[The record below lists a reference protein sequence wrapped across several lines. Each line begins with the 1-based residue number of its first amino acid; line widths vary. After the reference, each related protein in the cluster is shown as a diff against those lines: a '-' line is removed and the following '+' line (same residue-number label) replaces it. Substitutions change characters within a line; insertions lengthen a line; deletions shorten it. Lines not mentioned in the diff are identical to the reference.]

1 MILPK
6 SILLPE
12 VQGGVVKVSGYR
24 GTGKTSFLI
33 RSENPALIAFLDFES
48 KGKAFDNQLHFG
60 LYTDLMEGTSG
71 PLEVYSKTMKTIDNL
86 EEDRY
91 TVVILDDC
99 SQLEL
104 ALKAEAH
111 RDIIRYCQE
120 YGLNIKNARS
130 GSFGG
135 VNAVI
140 NFMIQSQICSALRGK
155 GVQMIGITHHIGSKW
170 GAGGPIPNK
179 KRIKGSDRWMNL
191 AVLSLIIVEHG
202 DFPPVPSAMVEKEQ
216 LCSIEFNEE
225 TGEFDQ
231 RRRLPFRLPRCTW
244 QSIKYYLDNPADLD
258 SPGPGEALK
267 KDEFDVFSERLNK
280 EQIAVMKL
288 ALQKKLKEENSDMD
302 LSDLLGVK
310 PKKPD
315 PILALAEAGKTAE
328 EIAAELGMPL
338 PVVRRVM
345 EG

>member
-24 GTGKTSFLI
+24 GKGKTSFLV

-48 KGKAFDNQLHFG
+48 KGRGFHNQLHFG

-71 PLEVYSKTMKTIDNL
+71 PLEVYSKTMETIDGL
-86 EEDRY
+86 EEGRY
-91 TVVILDDC
+91 TVAILDDC

-155 GVQMIGITHHIGSKW
+155 GVQMIGITHHIGAKW
-170 GAGGPIPNK
+170 GHGGPIPNK

-191 AVLSLIIVEHG
+191 AVLSLVIVEHG

-225 TGEFDQ
+225 TGEFEQ
-231 RRRLPFRLPRCTW
+231 KRRLPFRLPRCTW
-244 QSIKYYLDNPADLD
+244 RAIRNYLDNPVDLD
-258 SPGPGEALK
+258 NPGPGETLK
-267 KDEFDVFSERLNK
+267 KDEFDVFSERLDG

-288 ALQKKLKEENSDMD
+288 ALQRKLKEENSDMD
-302 LSDLLGVK
+302 LSDLLGIK
-310 PKKPD
+310 PKGPTVES
-315 PILALAEAGKTAE
+315 LAEAGKTAE

-338 PVVRRVM
+338 VVVRRVM